1 MAFCLRIET
10 MDKYDKKILAALH
23 ENARI
28 SYAELARRVNLSAP
42 AVADRVE
49 KLEQAGVITGYHARI
64 NPARIGYPIQCLIEL
79 TVKHQDYFNVLEKMC
94 TMPEVIE
101 CFSVTGTSGLMLKVA
116 VDSMPSLQALI
127 ARLMQYGDTK
137 TSIVIDVPVPLR
149 MPEIIDGE

>member
-1 MAFCLRIET
+1 
-10 MDKYDKKILAALH
+10 MDKYDKKILTALH

-42 AVADRVE
+42 AIADRVE

-137 TSIVIDVPVPLR
+137 TAIVIDVPVPLR
-149 MPEIIDGE
+149 MPEILDTE

>member
-1 MAFCLRIET
+1 
-10 MDKYDKKILAALH
+10 MDKFDKKILTALH

-49 KLEQAGVITGYHARI
+49 KLEHAGVITGYHARI
-64 NPARIGYPIQCLIEL
+64 NPAKIGYPIQGLIEL
-79 TVKHQDYFNVLEKMC
+79 TVKHQDYYIVMEQLG
-94 TMPEVIE
+94 TMPEILE
-101 CFSVTGTSGLMLKVA
+101 CFSVTGTSGLLLKVA
-116 VDSMPSLQALI
+116 VHSMPDLQALI

-149 MPEIIDGE
+149 MPEVVETE

>member
-1 MAFCLRIET
+1 

>member
-1 MAFCLRIET
+1 
-10 MDKYDKKILAALH
+10 MDKFDKKILTALH

-64 NPARIGYPIQCLIEL
+64 NPAKIGYPILCLIEL
-79 TVKHQDYFNVLEKMC
+79 TVKHQDYYIVMEQLA
-94 TMPEVIE
+94 TLPEILE
-101 CFSVTGTSGLMLKVA
+101 CFSVTGTSGLLLKVA
-116 VDSMPSLQALI
+116 VRSMPDLQALI

-149 MPEIIDGE
+149 MPDVVETE

>member
-1 MAFCLRIET
+1 
-10 MDKYDKKILAALH
+10 MDKFDKKILTALH

-49 KLEQAGVITGYHARI
+49 KLEHAGVITGYHARI
-64 NPARIGYPIQCLIEL
+64 NPAKIGYPIQCLIEL
-79 TVKHQDYFNVLEKMC
+79 TVKHQDYYIVMEQLA
-94 TMPEVIE
+94 TLPEILE
-101 CFSVTGTSGLMLKVA
+101 CFSVTGTSGLLLKVA
-116 VDSMPSLQALI
+116 VRSMPDLQALI

-149 MPEIIDGE
+149 MPDVVETE